1 MRGGKRERIE
11 KAVEFGASAVLA
23 VAVGF
28 SLFELLQA
36 NIAQPYL
43 AIGTAWSGAAAFLV
57 SFRFLRA
64 LGAKGPDFKV
74 RPFELPGFSFDD
86 LEELLLTEQV
96 ELILTDAD
104 RVKPGR
110 RSAEEE
116 LILNDI
122 LAKLEPD
129 SRVVRLFDPTAMP
142 TPAQLNDRIERHLRV
157 STPRA
162 DAADASDALYQA
174 LNELRRSLR

>member
-11 KAVEFGASAVLA
+11 KAVELGASAVLA

-57 SFRFLRA
+57 AFRFLRA
-64 LGAKGPDFKV
+64 LGANGPDFQV

-104 RVKPGR
+104 RVKPR

-116 LILNDI
+116 LVLNDI

-129 SRVVRLFDPTAMP
+129 SRVVRLFDPSAMP

-157 STPRA
+157 SAPRA
-162 DAADASDALYQA
+162 DPADASDALYQA